1 MMANISDLTPIAKQ
15 LNEKTDEIN
24 KTISTINEKLAR
36 LNFGIE
42 VWLDNPWNALSS
54 STRDQGKTRVRD
66 VSYLGYDRL
75 GDKWQLAIKDVEEEI
90 TLDENGDECVEQLN
104 PEYVALLQASRDLRL
119 AALKKLPELLDELKI
134 RGQHILNT
142 IADAEQLAESL

>member
-15 LNEKTDEIN
+15 INDKSNAIN

-42 VWLDNPWNALSS
+42 AWLDKPWSALSS
-54 STRDQGKTRVRD
+54 STRDQGKARIRD

-75 GDKWQLAIKDVEEEI
+75 GDKWQLAIKHVEEEI
-90 TLDENGDECVEQLN
+90 TLDEDGDECIEQLN
-104 PEYVALLQASRDLRL
+104 PEYVPLLQASRDLRL
-119 AALKKLPELLDELKI
+119 AALKKLPELLDDLKS
-134 RGQHILNT
+134 RGQNILDT
-142 IADAEQLAESL
+142 IADAEKLAESL